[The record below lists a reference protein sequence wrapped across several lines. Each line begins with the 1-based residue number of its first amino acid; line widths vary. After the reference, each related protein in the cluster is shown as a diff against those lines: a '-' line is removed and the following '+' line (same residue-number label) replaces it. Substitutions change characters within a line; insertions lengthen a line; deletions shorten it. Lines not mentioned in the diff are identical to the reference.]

1 MHPAGR
7 WPRHQLLPDSR
18 RRSRWWRDHH
28 DRRPQQERKTQPAAG
43 RVPRQGR
50 RAVRVLHPRPGDGGA
65 SLAAAEPAS
74 DAGRSQRRA
83 LWKPVSVRRLRA
95 DLRGGA
101 RRERSVVNPEPI
113 GASQRRFGGRG
124 RVTGE
129 QQFIADIRL
138 ESMLHVKL
146 VHLDCGHARIVSI
159 DTMKAAAVPGVVRV
173 VTAEDLPQPMPRFG
187 PVHDDKPVLA
197 VEETKYHGQPVAAV
211 VAESKESAEAAVQLV
226 RVEFEE
232 LSGVYTVESSLAPD
246 APLVQEPKLRPGDPL
261 NHTNVLSEVRAGWG
275 DVESAKADLVIDN
288 IYTFPMITHFAI
300 EPHAFIAA
308 PDDDGVELWTATQN
322 PFQMQRLIARVLGLP
337 VAKVRVHSPD
347 PGGAFGGKQHP
358 KYEPLVAFL
367 ALMTGRPVRLLLTL
381 EETFQE
387 VRRTSCRIHARTGF
401 KSDGTIAFQD
411 IDSDFLMG
419 AYVDIA
425 ERVITKSN
433 YLACGPYR
441 VPAARIAVRALFS
454 HTAPSTAFRGFGT
467 PQVSWAHES
476 QLDDA
481 ARSLGIDRVEIRLQ
495 NLARKGE
502 AFVPGDTPADGD
514 WAESVR
520 KAAAAIG
527 WGTPLAK
534 GRGRGLAVAI
544 KASATTGASYAI
556 VRLHWDGSATV
567 MAGTSDMGQGART
580 VIAQVAAHEHG
591 IPVDWV
597 SVVMGDTAAVPFDL
611 QTSASRSTVFMGQ
624 AVSNACRDIKAQLE
638 EMAAELGLDA
648 TVSAVDL
655 LRARFGEVRGEVI
668 GVGSKRS
675 EHMPDHPLG
684 GAPSFY
690 EFSCSASEVEVD
702 DGTGEILL
710 VRHITVADV
719 GKALNPQHVAM
730 QDEGAAVMGLGHT
743 LMEHVMLDDAGRI
756 TNLGALDYRIPTT
769 KDLPLDMHSMVV
781 ENADGPGPYG
791 SKGAGEG
798 GLMATAPAVASAVTE
813 ATGVVIRDLPLTPER
828 VWTEIQKS
836 RGGGGRPS

>member
-1 MHPAGR
+1 M
-7 WPRHQLLPDSR
+7 
-18 RRSRWWRDHH
+18 
-28 DRRPQQERKTQPAAG
+28 
-43 RVPRQGR
+43 
-50 RAVRVLHPRPGDGGA
+50 
-65 SLAAAEPAS
+65 
-74 DAGRSQRRA
+74 
-83 LWKPVSVRRLRA
+83 
-95 DLRGGA
+95 
-101 RRERSVVNPEPI
+101 NPEPI

-232 LSGVYTVESSLAPD
+232 LSGVYTVESALAPD
-246 APLVQEPKLRPGDPL
+246 APLVQEPELRPGDPL

-275 DVESAKADLVIDN
+275 DVESAKSDVVIDN

-308 PDDDGVELWTATQN
+308 PDDGGVELWTATQN

-367 ALMTGRPVRLLLTL
+367 ALMTGSPVRLLLTL

-401 KSDGTIAFQD
+401 KNDGTVVFQD
-411 IDSDFLMG
+411 IRGDFLMG
-419 AYVDIA
+419 AYADIA
-425 ERVITKSN
+425 ERVIAKGS

-441 VPAARIAVRALFS
+441 VPNARVVSRALLS
-454 HTAPSTAFRGFGT
+454 HTTPSTAFRGFGT

-476 QLDDA
+476 QMDDA
-481 ARSLGIDRVEIRLQ
+481 ARRLGIDRVSIRLR
-495 NLARKGE
+495 NLPHKGE
-502 AFVPGDTPADGD
+502 EFLRGDVPADGE

-520 KAAAAIG
+520 NAAQAIG
-527 WGTPLAK
+527 WGSPLAA
-534 GRGRGLAVAI
+534 GHGRGLAVAI
-544 KASATTGASYAI
+544 KAGPTTGASYAI
-556 VRLHWDGSATV
+556 VRLHSDGSATV
-567 MAGTSDMGQGART
+567 LAGTSDMGQGART
-580 VIAQVAAHEHG
+580 VLAQVAAQELG
-591 IPVDWV
+591 IPLEWI
-597 SVVMGDTAAVPFDL
+597 SVVMGDTASVPFDL

-624 AVSNACRDIKAQLE
+624 AVARACAHINAQLR
-638 EMAAELGLDA
+638 EMALEMYGTNSAGV
-648 TVSAVDL
+648 TVERGVVQLTGRTETVRDM
-655 LRARFGEVRGEVI
+655 LRMRFKDVKGEVI
-668 GVGSKRS
+668 GLGSMRS
-675 EHMPDHPLG
+675 EYVPGHPLG
-684 GAPSFY
+684 GAPHFF
-690 EFSCSASEVEVD
+690 EFTCTASEVEVD
-702 DGTGEILL
+702 LETGEILL
-710 VRHITVADV
+710 LRHVTVADV

-743 LMEHVMLDDAGRI
+743 LMEHIILDGAGRI
-756 TNLGALDYRIPTT
+756 KNLGALDYRIPTS
-769 KDLPLDMHSMVV
+769 KDLPLEMHSLVV
-781 ENADGPGPYG
+781 ENGDGPGPYG

-828 VWTEIQKS
+828 VWRAIQE
-836 RGGGGRPS
+836 RTR

>member
-1 MHPAGR
+1 MSA
-7 WPRHQLLPDSR
+7 
-18 RRSRWWRDHH
+18 
-28 DRRPQQERKTQPAAG
+28 
-43 RVPRQGR
+43 
-50 RAVRVLHPRPGDGGA
+50 
-65 SLAAAEPAS
+65 
-74 DAGRSQRRA
+74 
-83 LWKPVSVRRLRA
+83 
-95 DLRGGA
+95 
-101 RRERSVVNPEPI
+101 EPI
-113 GASQRRFGGRG
+113 GASERRAGGVARA
-124 RVTGE
+124 TGD

-138 ESMLHVKL
+138 DQMLHVKL
-146 VHLDCGHARIVSI
+146 VHLDCGHARIASI
-159 DTMKAAAVPGVVRV
+159 DSSAARAAGDVVGVF
-173 VTAEDLPQPMPRFG
+173 TAADLPSPMPRFG
-187 PVHDDKPVLA
+187 PIYNDKPVLA
-197 VEETKYHGQPVAAV
+197 IGETKYHGQPVAAV
-211 VAESKESAEAAVQLV
+211 VARTKEAAEAAVELV
-226 RVEFEE
+226 RVEHEV
-232 LSGVYTVESSLAPD
+232 LPGVYTVDSALDPES
-246 APLVQEPKLRPGDPL
+246 PLVQEPELRADDPRR
-261 NHTNVLSEVRAGWG
+261 NTNVLNELHFGWG
-275 DVESAKADLVIDN
+275 DVDAAKADLVVDN
-288 IYTFPMITHFAI
+288 VYEFPMVTHFAI

-308 PDDDGVELWTATQN
+308 PEDGGVVVWTPTQN
-322 PFQMQRLIARVLGLP
+322 PFQMQRIIARVLGLP
-337 VAKVRVHSPD
+337 VAKVRVRAPD
-347 PGGAFGGKQHP
+347 SGGAFGGKQHP
-358 KYEPLVAFL
+358 KYEPLVALL
-367 ALMTGRPVRLLLTL
+367 ALRTGRPVRLLLTL

-419 AYVDIA
+419 AYADIA

-441 VPAARIAVRALFS
+441 VPAARVAVKALFS
-454 HTAPSTAFRGFGT
+454 HTTPSTAFRGFGT

-476 QLDDA
+476 QLDEA
-481 ARSLGIDRVEIRLQ
+481 ARSLDIDRVEIRLR

-514 WAESVR
+514 WAASVR

-527 WGTPLAK
+527 WGTPIAK

-567 MAGTSDMGQGART
+567 LAGTSDMGQGART
-580 VIAQVAAHEHG
+580 VLAQVAAQELG

-624 AVSNACRDIKAQLE
+624 AVVRACQDIKAQLE
-638 EMAAELGLDA
+638 HMTADLGLEA
-648 TVSAVDL
+648 TGNQVDL

-756 TNLGALDYRIPTT
+756 RNLGALDYRIPTT

-836 RGGGGRPS
+836 RGGGGRPP